1 MLTNLPFP
9 SQRSN
14 KRESW
19 SVLYQNMQRLSRD
32 RREIA
37 SGFSSRCPKDERRK
51 RSSEER
57 PNSNG
62 GEEGRYA
69 ITNAYFRVIVCGAM
83 KGTTCNYHCCGCI
96 GCIKWCL
103 PPFFLLSSIL
113 PSLPRGN
120 ANFLR
125 FVKTTFRGP
134 CEPRSHLI
142 AWSPTRKSCVS
153 VRKFR
158 H

>member
-1 MLTNLPFP
+1 MLTNHLPFP
-9 SQRSN
+9 LQRSN
-14 KRESW
+14 KCESW

-83 KGTTCNYHCCGCI
+83 KGTTCNYHCCECI
-96 GCIKWCL
+96 GCIKWY
-103 PPFFLLSSIL
+103 PPVFFFYPRFLLL
-113 PSLPRGN
+113 CPE
-120 ANFLR
+120 A
-125 FVKTTFRGP
+125 T
-134 CEPRSHLI
+134 LI
-142 AWSPTRKSCVS
+142 FCVL
-153 VRKFR
+153 
-158 H
+158 